1 MSYNSLQAVV
11 QKQMSN
17 GLQFQVAYT
26 YSKCMSDSTGYYGAW
41 VRTGSAS
48 AYWQNAYD
56 SKDEWAPCYYD
67 ATHVVSAYTL
77 YELPVG
83 RGKRFGKD
91 MNKFADAAVGGWTVS
106 GIMTGSKGFPLSIF
120 GANDVS
126 GVDSRGFR
134 PDCLGTGSV
143 LGKASPDGTKKGFQ
157 WLNFGDAN
165 TVFTQPSAQTFGT
178 CAPQL
183 GYLRGP
189 GYIDFDLSL
198 AKDFHITERV
208 KLQFRS
214 DFLNA
219 FNHVNLNGPDTSIN
233 STNFGLINGA
243 QSPRNIQFALKL
255 YY

>member
-56 SKDEWAPCYYD
+56 SKAEWAPCYYD
-67 ATHVVSAYTL
+67 ATHVVSTYAL

-83 RGKRFGKD
+83 KGKMFGKD
-91 MNKFADAAVGGWTVS
+91 LNKFADAAVGGWSVS
-106 GIMTGSKGFPLSIF
+106 GIMTSSAGFPLSIF

-134 PDCLGTGSV
+134 PNCVGKGSV
-143 LGKASPDGTKKGFQ
+143 LGKTTATGANGFQ
-157 WLNFGDAN
+157 WLNFADAN
-165 TVFTQPSAQTFGT
+165 TVFTQPATGTFGN

-189 GYIDFDLSL
+189 GYIDFDISL
-198 AKDFHITERV
+198 QKSFHIGERF

-233 STNFGLINGA
+233 SKTYGLINGA
-243 QSPRNIQFALKL
+243 QSPRNVQFALKL